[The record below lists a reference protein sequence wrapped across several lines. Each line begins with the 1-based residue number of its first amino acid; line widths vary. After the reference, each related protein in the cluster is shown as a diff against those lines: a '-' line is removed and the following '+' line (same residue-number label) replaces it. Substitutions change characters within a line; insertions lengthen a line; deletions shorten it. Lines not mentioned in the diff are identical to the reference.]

1 MLKKFLSK
9 YFMDVIPSIVATVV
23 GAYIVTHYVNATRP
37 DADKPKAAVT
47 APAET
52 AKDAPPQPVKAD
64 DSIERAAAAAKAAEA
79 KAAEVKAA
87 RLKSEKLA
95 ADKAAAEKAAA
106 DKIAA
111 EKAAAAEKANAAER
125 AEVARK
131 AAADKL
137 AAEKLAAEKAAVEKR
152 EREKSIA
159 KSAPSAK
166 LPAEASAAPEDGRDA
181 NDLARAA
188 IERLR
193 SAEPRASQ
201 PQRTPEAGRAQELI
215 RSEQVKPEQTRSQ
228 PSEQERPRGNDV
240 VYAPVQSAP
249 QPLPPA
255 VTVAPAPNAFVSA
268 PVAASA
274 SPAPP
279 PAATRTDDFSRP
291 TPPADIPSRP
301 LDLHPR
307 SDRNSVAEDVVSA
320 AKSVFQAVVPDPT
333 N

>member
-52 AKDAPPQPVKAD
+52 AKDAPPQPVKVD
-64 DSIERAAAAAKAAEA
+64 DSTERAAAAA

-87 RLKSEKLA
+87 RLKAEKLA

-125 AEVARK
+125 AEAARK

-201 PQRTPEAGRAQELI
+201 PQRTPEAGRAQEQI

-228 PSEQERPRGNDV
+228 PSEPERLRGNDV